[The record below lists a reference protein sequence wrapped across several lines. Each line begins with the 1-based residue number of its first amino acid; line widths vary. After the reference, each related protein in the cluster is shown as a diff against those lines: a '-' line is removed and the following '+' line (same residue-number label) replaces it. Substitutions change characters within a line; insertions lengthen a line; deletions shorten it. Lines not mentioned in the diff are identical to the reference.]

1 MSVLSG
7 VPHCHARRG
16 TFLPLQQ
23 NVPNCNSDLFARK
36 TFSKFPHNC
45 DFVQQH
51 KINNFFTQCTAAH
64 TRGTA
69 AYTCGTAAYIV
80 NCDFNENP
88 KSDFHFDLG
97 FVNKISIV
105 IEGDHGIES
114 II

>member
-23 NVPNCNSDLFARK
+23 NVPNCNSNLFARK

-51 KINNFFTQCTAAH
+51 KINNFFTQMFIILSQWCTS
-64 TRGTA
+64 G
-69 AYTCGTAAYIV
+69 
-80 NCDFNENP
+80 P
-88 KSDFHFDLG
+88 K
-97 FVNKISIV
+97 
-105 IEGDHGIES
+105 
-114 II
+114 